1 LFGRVTNAGGFHVF
15 GGVGGVVE
23 LDVRY
28 ELMDHVLDLS
38 RLVLDSGRCEIP
50 RGRDGVIKLDVV
62 RVILN
67 HILDL
72 LGTVL

>member
-1 LFGRVTNAGGFHVF
+1 MANACGFHVF

-38 RLVLDSGRCEIP
+38 RLVLDSGGCEITC
-50 RGRDGVIKLDVV
+50 GRDGVIKLDMA
-62 RVILN
+62 RVILD
-67 HILDL
+67 HVLDL

>member
-1 LFGRVTNAGGFHVF
+1 MANACGFHVF

-23 LDVRY
+23 LDVRH

-38 RLVLDSGRCEIP
+38 RLVLDSCRCEIP
-50 RGRDGVIKLDVV
+50 RGRDGVFELDVA
-62 RVILN
+62 RVILD
-67 HILDL
+67 HVLDL

>member
-1 LFGRVTNAGGFHVF
+1 MANACGFHVF
-15 GGVGGVVE
+15 GGVSGVVE

-50 RGRDGVIKLDVV
+50 RGRDGVFELDVA
-62 RVILN
+62 RVILD
-67 HILDL
+67 HVLDL